1 MIELFNI
8 IFVESPTGLSMI
20 LAFGLGAIIYTLL
33 TDGIK

>member
-8 IFVESPTGLSMI
+8 IFMESPLGLSMI

-33 TDGIK
+33 TEGIK

>member
-20 LAFGLGAIIYTLL
+20 LAFGLCAIIYTLL
-33 TDGIK
+33 TEGIK